1 MNVPYHITLYSI
13 KIGKDELIY
22 DRKSKVVGDNPRYHL
37 CCESGTTF
45 NRVPLTELLFAIT
58 LTFVTLYNN
67 LLKYYPGESSNS
79 VT

>member
-1 MNVPYHITLYSI
+1 MNGPYQITLYSI

-45 NRVPLTELLFAIT
+45 NRVSLTVLLFAIS
-58 LTFVTLYNN
+58 LTFVTLYNI
-67 LLKYYPGESSNS
+67 LLKFYPANS